1 MTRVTQVGRT
11 DELAGGVGPRRA
23 RASCDSGDTQPDT
36 QREESRCCDE
46 ESLDDGWLG
55 MGASQ
60 PFEHEL
66 W

>member
-11 DELAGGVGPRRA
+11 DELSLRVG
-23 RASCDSGDTQPDT
+23 SGDTQPDT